1 MLGWVSAFR
10 FSLHSCIIGPAPLS
24 TGVGRNGPMAKVAL
38 GIVVGFLLAVG
49 VLIADRQFFS
59 MTIPFKQE
67 SLGGEAH
74 SHMKLFVHDVTKF
87 HPGSFDT
94 DTYHIWFRF
103 GTRIQTAGEYFD
115 RVDAAIRG
123 SEWRLLERHGG
134 FSLYASEWE
143 KVPHSEVRLEIALNY
158 DPETRTV
165 SFEEQRR
172 YE

>member
-1 MLGWVSAFR
+1 M
-10 FSLHSCIIGPAPLS
+10 
-24 TGVGRNGPMAKVAL
+24 VGREDYMRKVAL

-49 VLIADRQFFS
+49 VLIAGRHFFG
-59 MTIPFKQE
+59 MTIPFEQD
-67 SLGGEAH
+67 SLGRGTH

-103 GTRIQTAGEYFD
+103 GTRIQTAAEYFD
-115 RVDAAIRG
+115 RVDTGIRG
-123 SEWRLLERHGG
+123 SEWKLLDRHGG
-134 FSLYASEWE
+134 FSLYVNEWQ
-143 KVPHSEVRLEIALNY
+143 KVPHSAARLAIALNY